1 MRMKAAVVL
10 ATAAMTAA
18 TVTAGAQ
25 VVEVSAARPIE
36 FGETFRIESRI
47 LGETRTINAF
57 VPTVYGDSIASP
69 LPVLYMPDGG
79 MREDFLHI
87 AGLLQISVS
96 NGTMRPFILVG
107 IENTARRRDLTGP
120 TSNPED
126 STIAPVVGQSAAFRA
141 FISDEL
147 MPVVKS
153 RFAVTDEA
161 AIVGESLAG
170 LFVVETCFADRD
182 LFQTC
187 IAVDPS
193 LWWND
198 GGLVRATRDRS
209 VPAPRMLYLA
219 TSDEA
224 GIAELA
230 RELADIIGSRASPGS
245 AVVYEPM
252 PDESHGSIYH
262 PAVLRA
268 FRRLFTPPGGGG

>member
-1 MRMKAAVVL
+1 
-10 ATAAMTAA
+10 
-18 TVTAGAQ
+18 
-25 VVEVSAARPIE
+25 
-36 FGETFRIESRI
+36 
-47 LGETRTINAF
+47 
-57 VPTVYGDSIASP
+57 
-69 LPVLYMPDGG
+69 